1 MEQIGSEYNFNTG
14 GSIKALNDL
23 IVKVEQLDKQVN
35 KVATDT
41 KTAGDGIAKLPT
53 KTTKAASGFD
63 ALGNSINQVTREFP
77 AFAFSAQT
85 GFLAVSNNIP
95 ILIDSINQLKVAN
108 AALTA
113 EGKASIPIWK
123 QVVSSLF
130 SWQTALSLA
139 ISFSVMYGK
148 EIGNFISNLFSG
160 KDAIDKA
167 TLSLTNYNK
176 ALKETNYKQSISDIS
191 QLRVNI
197 SLYKDGLLTQKEVVD
212 SFNESLGKSSEK
224 IKGVAEAEDFLVK
237 KGPAFIRMTF
247 LKTAALTA
255 QSDAS
260 RAYVDEQIL
269 LAKREETLATN
280 KIAIERETQNIIAN
294 GERMALKGVK
304 KTQEEKAEFEIKT
317 RSLVQRRYTKEYDQ
331 QIIDLDNQN
340 KILLQISDN
349 AFKEAAK
356 IAKGYDLSLF
366 GNGSEDAKKKK
377 EAIKN
382 ILTEFELLKAEFD
395 SLNLKISNG
404 VLSGADI
411 KADTDRLDVVILKLK
426 MVKDALDLI
435 NGTTLEEALKQMED
449 FGKEANS
456 QGEKDLKQRRDNEK
470 KAIEDG
476 LMAIEMEYAKKKEEK
491 VLNTKEELELER
503 GKQLAMISFL
513 NQFATMDEKIQK
525 EIFERKI
532 KLSEQNSKINKNN
545 KEEHLKSLQDEYKGD
560 DAFMKK
566 TIDNE
571 LDKIDEKYVKIK
583 NGKILS
589 DDEQLQLDLSKTQE
603 ELGYLELVKDAGEKY
618 SDDYI
623 KLKERESD
631 LLTKIGEK
639 NARKSIELEREVRD
653 AFISISE
660 TVSGDYFKTRKEAA
674 RSVADMEIES
684 LEEQRQMRTITEG
697 EFIQKRKEARNNE
710 AKTQRELDLAQVKI
724 NTAIAIAKTFA
735 VYGGTPKAF
744 IAAGLVA
751 VEGLIQYGMISS
763 QPLPQFAK
771 GTDMVSGGVRG
782 KDSVHAL
789 LMPQEAVI
797 PTKENLARPGLA
809 KAWID
814 GNLDRHLMMNYVKPA
829 IDENNRRWEATLKVN
844 QSSTFIRNDNFSDK
858 NIVKQLAKSNR
869 INQRLI
875 NNLVD
880 GKSPKRNSRLWN

>member
-23 IVKVEQLDKQVN
+23 IAKVEQLDKQVN

-148 EIGNFISNLFSG
+148 EIGNFIGNLFSG
-160 KDAIDKA
+160 KEAIDKA

-176 ALKETNYKQSISDIS
+176 AIKETNYKQSISDIN

-197 SLYKDGLLTQKEVVD
+197 SLYKDGLLTQKEVID
-212 SFNESLGKSSEK
+212 EFNKSLGKSSEE
-224 IKGVAEAEDFLVK
+224 IKSVAEAEDFLVK

-260 RAYVDEQIL
+260 RSYVDEQIL
-269 LAKREETLATN
+269 LAKREEVLATN

-294 GERMALKGVK
+294 GERGALKLTK
-304 KTQEEKAEFEIKT
+304 KTQEERASEEIKI
-317 RSLVQRRYTKEYDQ
+317 RSLVQRRYTKEFDQ
-331 QIIDLDNQN
+331 QIIDLDKQN
-340 KILLQISDN
+340 KILLQISDD
-349 AFKEAAK
+349 AFKQASK
-356 IAKGYDLSLF
+356 IAKGYDLSLY
-366 GNGSEDAKKKK
+366 GDGSEDVKKK
-377 EAIKN
+377 EEAKQK

-411 KADTDRLDVVILKLK
+411 KADTDRLNIVVLKLK
-426 MVKDALDLI
+426 MVQDALDLI
-435 NGTTLEEALKQMED
+435 NGTTYEGALKQMEEW
-449 FGKEANS
+449 GKEANA
-456 QGEKDLKQRRDNEK
+456 QGEKDLKERRANEK
-470 KAIEDG
+470 KSIEDG
-476 LMAIEMEYAKKKEEK
+476 LLAIEMEYAKKKEEK

-503 GKQLAMISFL
+503 GKQLAMISYL
-513 NQFATMDEKIQK
+513 NKFSTMDEEVQGD
-525 EIFERKI
+525 IFKRKI
-532 KLSEQNSKINKNN
+532 KLSEQNSKINEEDFKQGVKNEKDFLDAQLNANGNYFLDLRNEREYSAKELAQIDVQEAQSKVDLFKFVN
-545 KEEHLKSLQDEYKGD
+545 KEDKESKDRLLKAEEDLLKAKNKLNKEAKKDDIKAEKDAEEEKRKIRTMAVDVGQTTANEFFSLKRNQLQEE
-560 DAFMKK
+560 
-566 TIDNE
+566 TNIQIQE
-571 LDKIDEKYVKIK
+571 LDKQREAKIISDEEY
-583 NGKILS
+583 
-589 DDEQLQLDLSKTQE
+589 
-603 ELGYLELVKDAGEKY
+603 
-618 SDDYI
+618 
-623 KLKERESD
+623 
-631 LLTKIGEK
+631 
-639 NARKSIELEREVRD
+639 NA
-653 AFISISE
+653 
-660 TVSGDYFKTRKEAA
+660 
-674 RSVADMEIES
+674 
-684 LEEQRQMRTITEG
+684 
-697 EFIQKRKEARNNE
+697 KRKQIQNDQAR
-710 AKTQRELDLAQVKI
+710 TQREYDLSQIKV
-724 NTAIAIAKTFA
+724 NTALAII
-735 VYGGTPKAF
+735 KAF
-744 IAAGLVA
+744 ATVPFPASISAAAFAAL
-751 VEGLIQYGMISS
+751 EGAIQYSFAS
-763 QPLPQFAK
+763 AQPLPQFAK

-814 GNLDRHLMMNYVKPA
+814 GNLDRHLMMNYIKPA

-844 QSSTFIRNDNFSDK
+844 QNSTFIRNDNFNDK
-858 NIVKQLAKSNR
+858 KIVETLEGIKRGLGKESKVVYKRSN
-869 INQRLI
+869 
-875 NNLVD
+875 
-880 GKSPKRNSRLWN
+880 RLWN